1 MKWNGIGDNGS
12 QATIRVNGRDVM
24 GLLGKITKIISE
36 DLQVN
41 MKNIAFNTDKEGYFE
56 GRIVLQIADLES
68 LELLVEKIKSVEG
81 VADVVRID

>member
-1 MKWNGIGDNGS
+1 
-12 QATIRVNGRDVM
+12 
-24 GLLGKITKIISE
+24 
-36 DLQVN
+36 